1 MLADLHRA
9 GPVVWSNSHCGFWNV
24 ADRNL
29 VEQTEK
35 AWETI
40 PSAFEYPEEVRL
52 DRPNANLHLTF
63 GTGGHRCLGWPQAR
77 VGSANGVEHL
87 PFTLG

>member
-9 GPVVWSNSHCGFWNV
+9 GPVVWSNSHGGFWIV

-29 VEQTEK
+29 VEQTGK
-35 AWETI
+35 DWETI
-40 PSAFEYPEEVRL
+40 SSVFENPEEVRL

-63 GTGGHRCLGWPQAR
+63 GTGGHRCLGSPPAQ
-77 VGSANGVEHL
+77 VGSVNGVEHL